1 MTDQSWGAARTFSRR
16 VRSFFDA
23 PPDANAAPLEL
34 LQAALDELET
44 KVQPS
49 GRGARVFP
57 YNRVIVTV
65 TQPAADRA
73 AIEAVFGQLD
83 ARLRE
88 RLKEVRC
95 ETPAGLTTSVVVAD
109 TATGGDPVLR
119 VDCSN
124 DSDAAAAAAT
134 RTVPELRLR
143 VMKGESDRGDYTFT
157 GGAVSIGRGALP
169 ADALGRV
176 RRNDVAFGDARDGV
190 TETVARAHARL
201 EFDPVGRAYL
211 LFNESSTNPTFLLRG
226 GRSLGVAA
234 RDRRGVRVVSG
245 DEIQLGRAIVS
256 VTITE
261 GASREW
267 PPLQDPLS
275 VGSASIRHAPR
286 PAVGG
291 RRGPAA
297 GKPPV

>member
-1 MTDQSWGAARTFSRR
+1 MTDQLWTAARTFSRR

-44 KVQPS
+44 RVQPS
-49 GRGARVFP
+49 GRGGRVFP
-57 YNRVIVTV
+57 YNRVIVTI

-73 AIEAVFGQLD
+73 AIDAVFGQL
-83 ARLRE
+83 APRLRE

-95 ETPAGLTTSVVVAD
+95 EMPPALATSVSVAD
-109 TATGGDPVLR
+109 NANDGGPVVR
-119 VDCSN
+119 VECSA
-124 DSDAAAAAAT
+124 DADVAAAGAAPG
-134 RTVPELRLR
+134 VPELRLR
-143 VMKGESDRGDYTFT
+143 VAKGQSDRADYTFT

-201 EFDPVGRAYL
+201 EFDPGSRGYL
-211 LFNESSTNPTFLLRG
+211 LFNESSSNPTFLLRG
-226 GRSLGVAA
+226 GRSLSVAA

-245 DEIQLGRAIVS
+245 DEIQLGRAIVK
-256 VTITE
+256 VTV
-261 GASREW
+261 ADL
-267 PPLQDPLS
+267 PPQG
-275 VGSASIRHAPR
+275 GSHGSP
-286 PAVGG
+286 
-291 RRGPAA
+291 
-297 GKPPV
+297 

>member
-1 MTDQSWGAARTFSRR
+1 MTDQLWTAARTFSRR

-49 GRGARVFP
+49 GRGSRVFP
-57 YNRVIVTV
+57 YNRIAITV

-73 AIEAVFGQLD
+73 AINAVFEQLET
-83 ARLRE
+83 RLRE

-95 ETPAGLTTSVVVAD
+95 QVPARLTTSVSVAAD
-109 TATGGDPVLR
+109 TDGGGPVLR
-119 VDCSN
+119 VDCRD
-124 DSDAAAAAAT
+124 DSDAAAAVIGSG
-134 RTVPELRLR
+134 VPELRLR
-143 VMKGESDRGDYTFT
+143 VTKGESDRAEYTFS

-201 EFDPVGRAYL
+201 ELDPTGGGYL
-211 LFNESSTNPTFLLRG
+211 LFNESSTNPTFVLRG
-226 GRSLGVAA
+226 GRSLSVAA
-234 RDRRGVRVVSG
+234 RDRRGVRVQTG
-245 DEIQLGRAIVS
+245 DEIQLGRAIVQ
-256 VTITE
+256 VTVVDL
-261 GASREW
+261 
-267 PPLQDPLS
+267 PPDNVSSALS
-275 VGSASIRHAPR
+275 AHRAAPAHA
-286 PAVGG
+286 
-291 RRGPAA
+291 RGQ
-297 GKPPV
+297 

>member
-1 MTDQSWGAARTFSRR
+1 MTDQLWSTARTFSRR
-16 VRSFFDA
+16 MRSFFDA
-23 PPDANAAPLEL
+23 PPDADAAPLEL

-44 KVQPS
+44 KVLPS

-57 YNRVIVTV
+57 YNCVIVTI

-73 AIEAVFGQLD
+73 AIEAVFAQLEP
-83 ARLRE
+83 RLRE
-88 RLKEVRC
+88 RLKEVHC
-95 ETPAGLTTSVVVAD
+95 EIPARLATSVSVSDSAD
-109 TATGGDPVLR
+109 AGGPVLR

-124 DSDAAAAAAT
+124 DSDASGAGAAPS
-134 RTVPELRLR
+134 VPELRLR
-143 VMKGESDRGDYTFT
+143 VTKGESDRTDYTFT

-201 EFDPVGRAYL
+201 EFDPVGRGYV

-256 VTITE
+256 VTIADGT
-261 GASREW
+261 
-267 PPLQDPLS
+267 
-275 VGSASIRHAPR
+275 SA
-286 PAVGG
+286 
-291 RRGPAA
+291 
-297 GKPPV
+297 